1 MDSYPAIL
9 AAIRRPRRLFGAA
22 LAALAIGAGSI
33 GFAGL
38 APIGSALAQERAGS
52 TVRPEVGKPLEAA
65 IKLLKR
71 KRGKEALARIR
82 KAEAVPNKTPYE
94 MYLVERVRGQAAAAA
109 GNASE
114 AARAFE
120 ATAASSAVSGAERLQ
135 FLAAA
140 AGQYY
145 LTRNYAKTVA
155 LSARYFKDGG
165 TDKSIRTLY
174 IQALYLDGDFAAA
187 GKHLQSLIQSEE
199 QAGKAPAEAQ
209 LQLLANVY
217 VRQRNNAAYAKVL
230 EKLAAHYPKKAY
242 WLALVD
248 IVSTRSGFSGRLAL
262 DLARLKLATG
272 TMRTAAEYVEAAELS
287 ILAGLPAEAKKIID
301 QGYAAGLLGS
311 GPDADRHRRLKDMV
325 ARNLVQHNK
334 TLGQRAAAAKDGAA
348 LLTFGLS
355 YVLHGNS
362 AKGLRMMEQ
371 GLRRGGLKHPNEARL
386 HLAYAYHLAG
396 QNEKAVQIFKAVHGS
411 DGAAA
416 MARLWIILL
425 GH

>member
-1 MDSYPAIL
+1 MHSYPAIL
-9 AAIRRPRRLFGAA
+9 TATRRPRRVFGAV

-33 GFAGL
+33 GFAL

-82 KAEAVPNKTPYE
+82 EAEAVPNKTPYE
-94 MYLVERVRGQAAAAA
+94 MYLVERVRAQAAMAV

-145 LTRNYAKTVA
+145 LTRNYGKTVA

-174 IQALYLDGDFAAA
+174 IQALYLDGDFATAA
-187 GKHLQSLIQSEE
+187 KQLQSLIQSEA
-199 QAGKAPAEAQ
+199 QAGKAPAEEQ

-217 VRQRNNAAYAKVL
+217 VKQGDSAAYAKVL
-230 EKLAAHYPKKAY
+230 EKLAAYYPKKAY

-248 IVSTRSGFSGRLAL
+248 IVPTRSGFSERLAL

-272 TMRTAAEYVEAAELS
+272 TMRTAAAYVEAAELS
-287 ILAGLPAEAKKIID
+287 ILAGLPAEAKKIVD
-301 QGYAAGLLGS
+301 QGYAAGLLGT

-325 ARNLVQHNK
+325 ARTLAQDDK
-334 TLGQRAAAAKDGAA
+334 TLGQRAAAAKDGTA
-348 LLTFGLS
+348 LLTVGLS

-362 AKGLRMMEQ
+362 AKGLGMMEQ
-371 GLRRGGLKHPNEARL
+371 GLRKGGLKYPNEARL

-396 QNEKAVQIFKAVHGS
+396 QNEKAIQILKTVHGS

-416 MARLWIILL
+416 MARLWIIRL